1 MDCSALCVRHTTFG
15 INWFGAKSEANFLIH
30 EASGTEMN
38 ACYRKSISFSV
49 APCRR
54 QYHNQ
59 YIRALHVFIL
69 DFSHFFCIKLYFFF
83 SLFVIFRFCMPLIM
97 QEPNDFG
104 WCCGPLRLHI
114 IRLSTLVLAFNLI
127 ITITVIFVVS
137 FSHFV
142 LLALNYSNRATFL
155 NLSWCFAVV
164 SFSFSLNLLVC
175 FFFVFH
181 FSHLILCQH
190 SKWN

>member
-1 MDCSALCVRHTTFG
+1 MLLQYAMDCSAHYIRNQLIRRK
-15 INWFGAKSEANFLIH
+15 IRSQFLIH

-69 DFSHFFCIKLYFFF
+69 DFSLFFCIKFLFFF
-83 SLFVIFRFCMPLIM
+83 LALSFFRFCMPLIM

-104 WCCGPLRLHI
+104 WCCGPLCLHI

-155 NLSWCFAVV
+155 NLSWVFVVV

-175 FFFVFH
+175 WFFFC
-181 FSHLILCQH
+181 FSL
-190 SKWN
+190 